1 MCRVTASMKTV
12 TKFTITMLVPL
23 FLLGLAFAA
32 IYVTTPHGSAVTQ
45 KLSNRLGIS
54 GKHMCFYLPNDSTAF
69 EEIDLEQ
76 LQAWNKSVRYAIN
89 PNNLS
94 VASAAE
100 GSALRQRFNP
110 SEDGSERVVIN
121 DALEERG
128 TYELRQRIFFEEGF
142 EWGGDAKSGKFG
154 FSLGGGSA
162 PTGGSTDKDGS
173 TARLAWIGHEDATTS
188 AALYLYSADRSL
200 NLPYGDLIEI
210 PNFIIPVGEWFDMT
224 IRLTVNSEH
233 SLADGSISVHVNDK
247 LLLERENIQWQSAG
261 DKPVINRLIFS
272 SFHGGNS
279 TAWSPSKIVYA
290 RFANACLYD

>member
-1 MCRVTASMKTV
+1 M
-12 TKFTITMLVPL
+12 
-23 FLLGLAFAA
+23 
-32 IYVTTPHGSAVTQ
+32 
-45 KLSNRLGIS
+45 
-54 GKHMCFYLPNDSTAF
+54 
-69 EEIDLEQ
+69 
-76 LQAWNKSVRYAIN
+76 
-89 PNNLS
+89 
-94 VASAAE
+94 
-100 GSALRQRFNP
+100 
-110 SEDGSERVVIN
+110 
-121 DALEERG
+121 
-128 TYELRQRIFFEEGF
+128 
-142 EWGGDAKSGKFG
+142 
-154 FSLGGGSA
+154 
-162 PTGGSTDKDGS
+162 
-173 TARLAWIGHEDATTS
+173 
-188 AALYLYSADRSL
+188 YLYSADRSL